1 MGRHGFYTAKGNYD
15 SVYSLFDHLCGR
27 GNYTTVFCGQG
38 ELFRVPELSART
50 NEYLSYVKLAGQEYA
65 SGRISGKTQELLD
78 QLLLPKEAFEACAD
92 ASWGIDKGDAKT
104 GEAAAK
110 KESDTLIFTRQMAAL
125 YRKENYPGKGIVL
138 EMHYTDVEENSYGG
152 ADALQN
158 ALFLK
163 TNRIL
168 TMAWGVLYLFTS
180 VFTWLLMR
188 TPVSGFVELINSALP
203 IFMGLFTAWFQK
215 WYPAKVA
222 STALRQFNFAMD
234 FSFHKKRQPFLT
246 AFSLFHIFS
255 YVHLFQSQ
263 LPCSL
268 RFLIKNERCALSI
281 TFSCAASNQ
290 SFREMQSSEAA
301 RQQTRF
307 PLILD
312 RTPRSRNMAA
322 KAAALRHENLARQTL
337 CSPVFP

>member
-1 MGRHGFYTAKGNYD
+1 MALL
-15 SVYSLFDHLCGR
+15 SLSILH
-27 GNYTTVFCGQG
+27 
-38 ELFRVPELSART
+38 
-50 NEYLSYVKLAGQEYA
+50 YLS
-65 SGRISGKTQELLD
+65 SWDFLLHG
-78 QLLLPKEAFEACAD
+78 
-92 ASWGIDKGDAKT
+92 SRNGI
-104 GEAAAK
+104 
-110 KESDTLIFTRQMAAL
+110 L
-125 YRKENYPGKGIVL
+125 
-138 EMHYTDVEENSYGG
+138 
-152 ADALQN
+152 
-158 ALFLK
+158 
-163 TNRIL
+163 
-168 TMAWGVLYLFTS
+168 
-180 VFTWLLMR
+180 
-188 TPVSGFVELINSALP
+188 
-203 IFMGLFTAWFQK
+203 QK
-215 WYPAKVA
+215 WLV
-222 STALRQFNFAMD
+222 LRCGNSILPWIFPFII
-234 FSFHKKRQPFLT
+234 KRQPFLT

>member
-188 TPVSGFVELINSALP
+188 TPVSGFVGLINSALP

-222 STALRQFNFAMD
+222 STALRQFNFAID
-234 FSFHKKRQPFLT
+234 FSFHNK
-246 AFSLFHIFS
+246 
-255 YVHLFQSQ
+255 
-263 LPCSL
+263 
-268 RFLIKNERCALSI
+268 
-281 TFSCAASNQ
+281 
-290 SFREMQSSEAA
+290 
-301 RQQTRF
+301 
-307 PLILD
+307 
-312 RTPRSRNMAA
+312 
-322 KAAALRHENLARQTL
+322 KAAVFDCLFSVSCFFICA
-337 CSPVFP
+337 SFSIPVTM